1 MSETAV
7 DAKPV
12 APIGTDAL
20 IAGALLLAGAIVFLW
35 YAPASYQIYLA
46 LHILAVTVWVGGDI
60 TLTTLGIVFEA
71 KRDGPTLAALGRMG
85 TWIGT
90 RVYTPALFFVFG
102 FGVALV
108 EKSGLGW
115 NHFWIIFG
123 IVFEQK
129 QDGPTLAALGRMG
142 TWIGTR
148 IYTPTLFFVL
158 GFGVALVEKSGTPW
172 DEFWVVFGVVGWAL
186 AMTIGITF
194 VGPELGRIDR
204 AAQEFG
210 PESAEVAR
218 RVKRLFTIFR
228 FDTAVLALVVI
239 DMAAKPSF

>member
-1 MSETAV
+1 MDEA
-7 DAKPV
+7 A
-12 APIGTDAL
+12 APAGTRRFTPPITLDTL
-20 IAGALLLAGAIVFLW
+20 LAGALLLAGAVVFLW
-35 YAPASYQIYLA
+35 YAPGSYQVYLA
-46 LHILAVTVWVGGDI
+46 LHILAVTLWVGGDI
-60 TLTTLGIVFEA
+60 TLTTLGIVFEQ

-108 EKSGLGW
+108 EKSG
-115 NHFWIIFG
+115 
-123 IVFEQK
+123 
-129 QDGPTLAALGRMG
+129 
-142 TWIGTR
+142 
-148 IYTPTLFFVL
+148 
-158 GFGVALVEKSGTPW
+158 TPW
-172 DEFWVVFGVVGWAL
+172 DQFWVIFGVVGWSL
-186 AMTIGITF
+186 AMTIGIAF

-210 PESAEVAR
+210 PESPEVAT

-228 FDTAVLALVVI
+228 FDTALLALVVI

>member
-1 MSETAV
+1 MNLPMEEAGTTVPAA
-7 DAKPV
+7 AKTF
-12 APIGTDAL
+12 APPIALDAL
-20 IAGALLLAGAIVFLW
+20 VAGALLLAGAIVMLW

-60 TLTTLGIVFEA
+60 TLTTLGIVFEQ

-102 FGVALV
+102 FGVALI
-108 EKSGLGW
+108 EKA
-115 NHFWIIFG
+115 G
-123 IVFEQK
+123 I
-129 QDGPTLAALGRMG
+129 A
-142 TWIGTR
+142 
-148 IYTPTLFFVL
+148 
-158 GFGVALVEKSGTPW
+158 W
-172 DEFWVVFGVVGWAL
+172 DQFWVVFGIVGWSL
-186 AMTIGITF
+186 AMTVGIGF

-210 PESAEVAR
+210 PDSPEVAR

-228 FDTAVLALVVI
+228 FDTALLILVVL
-239 DMAAKPSF
+239 DMTAKPSF